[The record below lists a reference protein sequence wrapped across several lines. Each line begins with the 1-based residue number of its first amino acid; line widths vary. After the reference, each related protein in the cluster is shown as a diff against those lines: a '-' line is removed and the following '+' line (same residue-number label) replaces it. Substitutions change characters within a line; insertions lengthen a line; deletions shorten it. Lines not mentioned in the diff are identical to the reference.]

1 VGLAY
6 VAAAAARCP
15 IPFFAIGGIDTANLP
30 AVIAA
35 GASRV
40 AVVRAIG
47 GAADPGAAAADL
59 LTRLGQAAD
68 GDGGAVAPGE
78 GGADG

>member
-15 IPFFAIGGIDTANLP
+15 IPFFAIGGIDAANLP